1 MAMIT
6 ADPQDVPKVASFAFT
21 AESMAKVNE
30 LIANYPP
37 GRQASAVIG
46 VLDLAQRQHGWL
58 PRAAMDEVARLLDMA
73 PMRVYEVA
81 TFYTMFHLKPIGR
94 HHFQVCR
101 TLPCQLMGAEGIT
114 SHLEKK
120 LGVKLGETS
129 ADGRYTLSEVE
140 CLGSCGTAPMLQLN
154 DDYHENLTAEKLDAL
169 IASLK

>member
-1 MAMIT
+1 MA
-6 ADPQDVPKVASFAFT
+6 FEFT
-21 AESMAKVNE
+21 AENKRKFDE
-30 LIANYPP
+30 ILTRYPVQRAAMLP
-37 GRQASAVIG
+37 A
-46 VLDLAQRQHGWL
+46 LWLAQQQHGWISH
-58 PRAAMDEVARLLDMA
+58 EVMEYVGSLLGLSPA
-73 PMRVYEVA
+73 KVYETV
-81 TFYTMFHLKPIGR
+81 TFYTMFHLKPIGK

-129 ADGRYTLSEVE
+129 GDGRYTLSEVE

-154 DDYHENLTAEKLDAL
+154 DDYHENLTPEKLDAL

>member
-1 MAMIT
+1 MGNMA
-6 ADPQDVPKVASFAFT
+6 FEFT
-21 AESMAKVNE
+21 TENKRKFDE
-30 LIANYPP
+30 ILTRYPVQRAAMLP
-37 GRQASAVIG
+37 A
-46 VLDLAQRQHGWL
+46 LWLAQQQHGWISH
-58 PRAAMDEVARLLDMA
+58 EVMEYVGSLLSLSPA
-73 PMRVYEVA
+73 KVYETV